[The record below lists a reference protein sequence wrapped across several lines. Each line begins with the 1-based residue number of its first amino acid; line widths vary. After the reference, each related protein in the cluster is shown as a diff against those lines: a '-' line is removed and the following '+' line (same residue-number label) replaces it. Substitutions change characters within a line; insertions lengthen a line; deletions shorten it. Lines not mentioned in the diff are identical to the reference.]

1 MKKLIYIFLLL
12 FGFNSL
18 DAQGWYKFY
27 DQYPSAKAEVVT
39 QVPNDNYIIAGSF
52 PTSLVNNDLFLAEI
66 AKNGDVV
73 SVKLDYELGL
83 LEINR
88 LSLTDDG
95 GLVLLGSRKN
105 STKDLVVIRFN
116 ADLEVVWEKVLPS
129 QGTEE
134 RAKELLIDD
143 KGNIL
148 VYGVL
153 HTGIGQ
159 APIFAKLDIDGN
171 TIWHTTGSFV
181 NESSGVAIDAHGNIL
196 TTGKTMNNALF
207 VGIYDAESGAGIDMR
222 LYVPNPMEE
231 EIGYEVIAG
240 ENGTFYLISKYTR
253 FSADYTE
260 VMASH
265 LRMREVDVLGNIVEQ
280 KDFNRLIEREQY
292 IKTLRMADGTFTYCF
307 RSEENFERYYIQLVH
322 LDSDMETELWVGEYA
337 DISPEIEMADDFIAT
352 NDGGYMVAGFIQSD
366 NYVPLLLRVDNNGL
380 AYTNEIHG
388 NVFKDED
395 DNCAYNIAENHLSNW
410 MVEVK
415 GDEGEI
421 YYRMTDEN
429 GHYSIFVDKGT
440 YEVRAVP
447 PSDVWVECPAVVVS
461 FDAFFLSEETHAP
474 AQPLFDCA
482 VMSVDIITGSLR
494 RCYERHYTVQYCNLG
509 TEGTNGVYI
518 EVEIDSQLE
527 VIGASIPITAQ
538 DGNLLTFDI
547 GNVAYNECGNFL
559 VTVFTPCSVILG
571 DIHCSTAHIYPDAVC
586 EDALGWTGAE
596 VRVTGECMDDNTIHF
611 EIKNVGA
618 TAMQSPRLFHI
629 IEDEM
634 VLMTGTFDLLSGQT
648 HPIDMPATGGV
659 YRLAAEQELDFP
671 GNSAPSVI
679 VPGCGGFFDSS
690 YMNWYPMDDSN
701 LFEDISCME
710 NVDSYDPNDKQA
722 EPGGYAEAHYIKEN
736 TTLEYFIRFQ
746 NTGTDTAYHVLLVDP
761 ISSLLDI
768 TTFKLGVTSHPCE
781 VDIDEI
787 NGQHVLKFYFKDI
800 DLLPLI
806 IDEPN
811 SNGFIKFTIDQMP
824 DLAIG
829 SRIEND
835 AQIYFDF
842 NEAIIT
848 NRTHHTIGADFMLVF
863 ENPIE
868 EEHILNVKGDVVI
881 IPNPITDKTLI
892 TLPEEYMD
900 QSATFSMYSADCK
913 LVRNGFFTFGQLWVE
928 KHNLSDGMYFYKIV
942 LGNGEQYYG
951 KLMVR

>member
-18 DAQGWYKFY
+18 DAQGWYTFY
-27 DQYPSAKAEVVT
+27 DQYPSAKAEVVI
-39 QVPNDNYIIAGSF
+39 QVPNGNYIIAGSF
-52 PTSLVNNDLFLAEI
+52 PTSFVNNDLFLAEI
-66 AKNGDVV
+66 SKNGDVA
-73 SVKLDYELGL
+73 SAKLDYDLRL
-83 LEINR
+83 FEISK

-116 ADLEVVWEKVLPS
+116 GDLEIEWEKVLPS
-129 QGTEE
+129 QGTQEI
-134 RAKELLIDD
+134 AKELLIDD
-143 KGNIL
+143 KGNLLI
-148 VYGVL
+148 YGVL
-153 HTGIGQ
+153 RTAIGQ
-159 APIFAKLDIDGN
+159 APIFAKLDVDGN
-171 TIWHTTGSFV
+171 IIWHTTGNFV
-181 NESSGVAIDAHGNIL
+181 SESSGVAFDSNGNIL
-196 TTGKTMNNALF
+196 TTGKTLDNELF
-207 VGIYDAESGAGIDMR
+207 VGIYDPEYGVGIDMR

-231 EIGYEVIAG
+231 ETGYEVIAG
-240 ENGTFYLISKYTR
+240 LDGHFYLISKYTR
-253 FSADYTE
+253 FNADYSE
-260 VMASH
+260 VTTSH
-265 LRMREVDVLGNIVEQ
+265 LRMREVDALGSIIEQ
-280 KDFNRLIEREQY
+280 KDFNRLIEPEQY
-292 IKTLRMADGTFTYCF
+292 IKTLRMDDGTFTYCF
-307 RSEENFERYYIQLVH
+307 RAEENFDRYYIQLVH

-337 DISPEIEMADDFIAT
+337 DISPEMELANDFIAT
-352 NDGGYMVAGFIQSD
+352 RDGGYMVAGFIQSD
-366 NYVPLLLRVDNNGL
+366 NHIPLLLRVDENGL
-380 AYTNEIHG
+380 AYTNEIYG
-388 NVFKDED
+388 NVFKDD
-395 DNCAYNIAENHLSNW
+395 DNNCTYSSTESHLSDW
-410 MVEVK
+410 MVEIK
-415 GDEGEI
+415 GDGEV
-421 YYRMTDEN
+421 YYRMADEN
-429 GHYSIFVDKGT
+429 GHYSISVGIGT

-447 PSDVWVECPAVVVS
+447 PSDVWVECPATTVS
-461 FDAFFLSEETHAP
+461 FDDFFLSAERHTP
-474 AQPLFDCA
+474 AQPLFDCP
-482 VMSVDIITGSLR
+482 VMSVDINTGSLR

-509 TEGTNGVYI
+509 TQGTDGVYI
-518 EVEIDSQLE
+518 EVEIDSQLQ
-527 VIGASIPITAQ
+527 VTGASIPITAQ
-538 DGNLLTFDI
+538 EGNLLTFDI
-547 GNVAYNECGNFL
+547 GNVAYNECGSFL
-559 VTVFTPCSVILG
+559 ISIFTPCSVILG

-586 EDALGWTGAE
+586 EDALNWTGAE

-618 TAMQSPRLFHI
+618 APMQSPRLFHI

-634 VLMTGTFDLLSGQT
+634 VLMTGTFDLLPGQT

-722 EPGGYAEAHYIKEN
+722 EPGGYAEDHYIEAN

-746 NTGTDTAYHVLLVDP
+746 NTGTDTAYNVLLEDP
-761 ISSLLDI
+761 ISALLDI

-781 VDIDEI
+781 VEIDEI
-787 NGQHVLKFYFKDI
+787 NGKHVLKFHFKDI

-811 SNGFIKFTIDQMP
+811 SSGFIKFTIDQVP
-824 DLAIG
+824 DLAIN
-829 SRIEND
+829 SRIENK
-835 AQIYFDF
+835 AHIYFDF

-848 NRTHHTIGADFMLVF
+848 NQTHHTIGADFMVVF

-868 EEHILNVKGDVVI
+868 EEHILNLKGDVLI
-881 IPNPITDKTLI
+881 QPNPITDKTLI

-913 LVRNGFFTFGQLWVE
+913 LVRNGFFMSGHIWVE